1 METIAAMALA
11 YLWGSVPTAY
21 LLVRWVRGQDIRRL
35 GSGNVG
41 ASNVTAAF
49 GPRLGLALGAF
60 DAAIKGTLP
69 VVVVALLGRE
79 TGLQIAVGAAA
90 VVGHN
95 WSPFI
100 RFTGGR
106 GVAAALGVYFGLG
119 MIMWPQ
125 LIMLLLVAGG
135 WGWYLRKNLAFWM
148 AVAMAAAPVMAW
160 LLGQPDQ
167 VAFGSAAIFA
177 VLMAKR
183 LTGNWERPAE
193 GEPLARVLAYRL
205 LYDRDIASNEAWVRR
220 GIAREAEGR
229 GG

>member
-1 METIAAMALA
+1 METAAAIALA
-11 YLWGSVPTAY
+11 YLWGGVPTAY
-21 LLVRWVRGQDIRRL
+21 LLVRWTRGQDIRDL

-41 ASNVTAAF
+41 ASNVVASF
-49 GPRLGLALGAF
+49 GLMVGLALGAF
-60 DAAIKGTLP
+60 DAAVKGTLP

-106 GVAAALGVYFGLG
+106 GIAAALGAYFGLG
-119 MIMWPQ
+119 LIMWPQ
-125 LIMLLLVAGG
+125 LLMVLLVAGG

-148 AVAMAAAPVMAW
+148 AVAMGAVPVMAW
-160 LLGQPDQ
+160 LLGQPDE
-167 VAFGSAAIFA
+167 VVFGSLA
-177 VLMAKR
+177 VLAILLAKR
-183 LTGNWERPAE
+183 LTGNWERPPE
-193 GEPLARVLAYRL
+193 GEPLPRVLANRL
-205 LYDRDIASNEAWVRR
+205 LYDRDVSSNELWVHR
-220 GIAREAEGR
+220 GIDRETGDR